1 MVRDDRCGMRRPQAV
16 DNAMLL
22 EKAAQASS
30 GPVGT
35 ITTYIVNNNT
45 VPVCHK
51 ATASKAQQSRRT
63 METSKVMKATN
74 SKLNENDEDEE
85 SDLILLGLLGVLPDV
100 LLSPDMVLPVDG
112 EEEDLKQSL
121 SLPPLL
127 LTLPASRTGSP
138 TTVSLETA
146 SEGDASFSDTSSSEA
161 VVSLFQSWR
170 DEEEKEAQTH
180 AAAAAAA
187 PRQPQGPLLIP
198 APPASLLKPRDLS
211 HLYKLSSDELL
222 ERLKKRCRPEDL
234 PPVPV
239 LKRRKRPVCHFLN
252 FMGHSNNKASSRRNN
267 NELGKPLSLPQQPS
281 GPLNFLDGI
290 IDSKGTTGS
299 SSSDVQLDDSQQQQQ
314 RQQDGSLLLFPKVKY
329 SSSCAAP
336 AITDDPTLAAAAAD
350 LEGAAALWDF
360 EPVVVGEQEDPMI
373 L

>member
-1 MVRDDRCGMRRPQAV
+1 
-16 DNAMLL
+16 
-22 EKAAQASS
+22 
-30 GPVGT
+30 
-35 ITTYIVNNNT
+35 
-45 VPVCHK
+45 
-51 ATASKAQQSRRT
+51 

-74 SKLNENDEDEE
+74 SKLNDNDEDED

-100 LLSPDMVLPVDG
+100 LLSPDMVLPADG
-112 EEEDLKQSL
+112 AEEEDLKQSL

-127 LTLPASRTGSP
+127 FTLPVSRSGSP

-146 SEGDASFSDTSSSEA
+146 SEGDAFSDTASSSEA
-161 VVSLFQSWR
+161 VASLFQSWR

-180 AAAAAAA
+180 ATAAAAAA
-187 PRQPQGPLLIP
+187 AVPRQPQGPLLIP
-198 APPASLLKPRDLS
+198 APSLSKPRDLS

-252 FMGHSNNKASSRRNN
+252 FMGHSKSSRRNN
-267 NELGKPLSLPQQPS
+267 KSELGKPLSLPQQPS
-281 GPLNFLDGI
+281 GPLDFLDGSVI
-290 IDSKGTTGS
+290 NSKGATGS
-299 SSSDVQLDDSQQQQQ
+299 SSSNDVPLDHSQQQQQ
-314 RQQDGSLLLFPKVKY
+314 RQEDGPLLLFPKVKY
-329 SSSCAAP
+329 SASCAAP
-336 AITDDPTLAAAAAD
+336 AMTDDPTLAAAAAD